1 MSGKKFFVYIENTFC
16 CDNMIFNNISKYRSS
31 LMGIAMLSVFLFHS
45 MGDWMPP
52 FIHNIAANGAVG
64 VDVFLFLSAM
74 GLTYSITKN
83 PSVMAFY
90 KRRVWRIMPTY
101 WLVMSCV
108 YLFVFALMVVHIMPE
123 SYYPIPR
130 NGWQIVQAY
139 TTLGYWMK
147 DGIYYLWYIPAI
159 LLLYLLFPF
168 IHKIFMVSKWTYV
181 LAFVPAIVIA
191 FAHPNIAWYHN
202 CLLYRVGI
210 FLWGGIFTIEFLQKN
225 REIKSSWVFLTGGV
239 ALLFYLVRMELDM
252 GMFNRLLEEPLFF
265 VTLPCILVCMTWW
278 CKYRIFEMSTAFVG
292 KISLEF
298 YLIHEFVMRFMETIS
313 NVIIT
318 MSPMLQKMMT
328 LVVSL
333 VLAYCVHRLVPIILG
348 MFNKKCIRH
357 KANDSVS

>member
-1 MSGKKFFVYIENTFC
+1 M
-16 CDNMIFNNISKYRSS
+16 MIFNNISKYRSS
-31 LMGIAMLSVFLFHS
+31 LMGVAMLSVFFFHS
-45 MGDWMPP
+45 MGNWMPSS
-52 FIHNIAANGAVG
+52 IRDIAAHGSIG

-74 GLTYSITKN
+74 GLTYSIAKN
-83 PSVMAFY
+83 PCVIAFY
-90 KRRVWRIMPTY
+90 KRRIWRIMPTY
-101 WLVMSCV
+101 WLIMTCV
-108 YLFVFALMVVHIMPE
+108 YLFVITLMSLHIMPDN
-123 SYYPIPR
+123 YYPIPR
-130 NGWQIVQAY
+130 NCWQWVQTY
-139 TTLGYWMK
+139 TTLGYWVK

-168 IHKIFMVSKWTYV
+168 LHNFFVMSRWTY
-181 LAFVPAIVIA
+181 LLCLVPAIVIA
-191 FAHPNIAWYHN
+191 FIHPNIAWYHN
-202 CLLYRVGI
+202 LLLYRVGI
-210 FLWGGIFTIEFLQKN
+210 FLWGGIFTIEFLQKK
-225 REIKSSWVFLTGGV
+225 REIKSLWVFLTGGV

-265 VTLPCILVCMTWW
+265 VTLPCILVCTTWL

-333 VLAYCVHRLVPIILG
+333 VLACCVHRIVPIILS

-357 KANDSVS
+357 KVNDSVS